1 MTSAVT
7 APMASARVLPG
18 APVPVRSNVRLAGEH
33 FAAATLYLVV
43 GAVGLLWIA
52 PELSI
57 GAYASP
63 HVAGVTH
70 LFTLGWLTTTI
81 FGALHQ
87 LLPVALGA
95 PVRSRRV
102 GHIAFWTFAPGAGV
116 FAAGVATSS
125 TMLHHAGLALL
136 ATGIVLA
143 VGNVATSLA
152 RAPKRDVTFAA
163 ITVAISF
170 LASTLVLGVVL
181 VHNLHTGF
189 LGEARVRVL
198 AIHLH
203 VALVGW
209 ALVMMVGVSHRLM
222 PMFLL
227 SHGGDTRWTKR
238 ALVLLTAGVVS
249 LAAGL
254 SSRSGL
260 LAWLGVVCLESG
272 VGCLVWQARCF
283 YAARL
288 RRKLDV
294 GMRFAA
300 IALAF
305 LVSSALL
312 GPAVLARGV
321 DHPRLGTA
329 YVTIGLLGGIVLF
342 VVGFF
347 YKIVPLLTWTVRY
360 RDRMGRGTAPTIA
373 QMYSARVAHLQLGL
387 MTSGVVLLGSGI
399 GAASV
404 HVVRAG
410 AALFLAGV
418 LVFVSQIVRVV
429 VGSTA

>member
-7 APMASARVLPG
+7 APIASARVLPG

-125 TMLHHAGLALL
+125 TMLHHVGLALL

-143 VGNVATSLA
+143 VGNVAASLA

-163 ITVAISF
+163 IAVAISF

-227 SHGGDTRWTKR
+227 SHGGDTRWTKP
-238 ALVLLTAGVVS
+238 ALVLLTAGVIS

-254 SSRSGL
+254 ASPSGL

-288 RRKLDV
+288 RRTLDV

-312 GPAVLARGV
+312 GPAVLARGIG
-321 DHPRLGTA
+321 HPRLGTA
-329 YVTIGLLGGIVLF
+329 YVTLGLLGGIVLF

-373 QMYSARVAHLQLGL
+373 QMYSARVAHFQLGL

-404 HVVRAG
+404 NVVRAG
-410 AALFLAGV
+410 AAFFLAGV

-429 VGSTA
+429 VGSAA